1 MLQLLLSEEEE
12 EVNSKFCIGEKEV
25 GVKSV
30 NTLAESTAQTLVLL
44 IVADLKIGIYFAR
57 LLGDV
62 QWSFLFLATG
72 SFFLSHQATKAANYF
87 CFHSFRISVLSPAD

>member
-1 MLQLLLSEEEE
+1 MVKCAAVVAERGRRGGELLILHQ
-12 EVNSKFCIGEKEV
+12 KKEV

-30 NTLAESTAQTLVLL
+30 NILAESTTQTLVLL

-62 QWSFLFLATG
+62 QWSFFI
-72 SFFLSHQATKAANYF
+72 FSHW
-87 CFHSFRISVLSPAD
+87 